1 VNDRGRAAAP
11 VSRIA
16 ILALA
21 LAALAALA
29 AVAAGFGT
37 KWRLWDFRT
46 GFAVLEWAAWG
57 GLAAAG
63 AALVGAVLA
72 RPGAGRRSFLLALCA
87 LAVGLTT
94 FAVPW
99 QQRNAARALPRIHD
113 ITTDTNNPPAF
124 RAVLPLRRGAPNP
137 PEYGGPEVAEQQK
150 KGYPDIAPLRVSRP
164 RADAYEAALV
174 TAAEMGWSIVAKAP
188 AEGRIEATDTTFWF
202 GFKDDIVIRVSAD
215 EGGGSRI
222 DVRSKSRVGRS
233 DAGANATRVRAYI
246 AELKQRLGGAD
257 SR

>member
-1 VNDRGRAAAP
+1 VNDRARTAAP
-11 VSRIA
+11 VSRIV

-29 AVAAGFGT
+29 AMAAGFGA

-63 AALVGAVLA
+63 VALVGAVLA
-72 RPGAGRRSFLLALCA
+72 RLGAGRRGFLLALCA
-87 LAVGLTT
+87 LAVGLAT

-113 ITTDTNNPPAF
+113 ITTDTDNPPVF
-124 RAVLPLRRGAPNP
+124 RAVLPLRRGAQNP
-137 PEYGGPEVAEQQK
+137 PEYGGAEIPAQQK

-174 TAAEMGWSIVAKAP
+174 AAAEMGWTIVAKAP

-202 GFKDDIVIRVSAD
+202 GFTDDIVIRVAPD
-215 EGGGSRI
+215 EQAERTRI
-222 DVRSKSRVGRS
+222 DIRSKSRIGRS
-233 DAGANATRVRAYI
+233 DVGTNAARVRAYL
-246 AELKQRLGGAD
+246 ERLRDRLRG
-257 SR
+257 RQ